1 MVDSGLADIQLTESA
16 AERVRFL
23 IDGEGNP
30 ALKLRLS
37 VQGGGCSGFSYGIAL
52 DGEFQPGDMV
62 FECHGVQV
70 VVDEASIE
78 LLRGTE
84 VDFVED
90 LSGSSFVFRNPNASS
105 TCGCGSSFSV

>member
-1 MVDSGLADIQLTESA
+1 MVDSAVADILLTESA

-30 ALKLRLS
+30 ALRLRLS

-52 DGEFQPGDMV
+52 DSELQPGDKI
-62 FECHGVQV
+62 FETQGVQV
-70 VVDEASIE
+70 VVDEVSMD

-90 LSGSSFVFRNPNASS
+90 LSGSSFVLRNPNATS
-105 TCGCGSSFSV
+105 TCGCGSSFSA